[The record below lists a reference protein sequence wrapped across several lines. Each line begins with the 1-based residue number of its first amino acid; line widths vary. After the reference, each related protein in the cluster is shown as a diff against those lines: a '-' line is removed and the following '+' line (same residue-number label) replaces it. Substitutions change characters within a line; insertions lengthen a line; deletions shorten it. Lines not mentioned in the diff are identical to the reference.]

1 MDSQNHKKYLYG
13 YSRILPLNPQL
24 QNEKWEYSLQLHKN
38 QNGKHFDLR
47 FRRPGDDKALSWAMK
62 KIPGAL
68 GKPTLAMRTH
78 DHNLAHMDF
87 AGPLTTAAGFGT
99 VQLLRKGSVDVKSV
113 DENGIHF
120 VLDGM
125 QFRLRPYRGRRYMFE
140 QINSVR
146 GGT

>member
-1 MDSQNHKKYLYG
+1 VITQNRKKYLYG
-13 YSRILPLNPQL
+13 YSRIHGLNPKL
-24 QNEKWEYSLQLHKN
+24 ENETWEYSLQLHQN

-47 FRRPGDDKALSWAMK
+47 LRRPGDDKAFSWAMK
-62 KIPGAL
+62 KIPGPL

-78 DHNLAHMDF
+78 DHNIEHMDF
-87 AGPLTTAAGFGT
+87 EGPLQTAKGYGN
-99 VQLLRKGSVDVKSV
+99 VKLLQRGNIDVKAI

-120 VLDGM
+120 VLDDK

-140 QINSVR
+140 QLNSVR